1 MTANSFFASTSELR
15 LVKGFNP
22 LVMEKVLPFVCV
34 IPDSELLAINV
45 NTLPNESAIILS
57 SLIDGLSLSGA
68 ESVLSSRP
76 EEGFDDMNAF
86 FEQVNQQGAQ
96 NVEAVKDLFTI
107 NSDYFKLQTQAEFA
121 ELRFSMTTLLHAN
134 NGKVTI
140 LARKFGGVQ

>member
-1 MTANSFFASTSELR
+1 MTTCSFVASTSELR

-76 EEGFDDMNAF
+76 
-86 FEQVNQQGAQ
+86 
-96 NVEAVKDLFTI
+96 
-107 NSDYFKLQTQAEFA
+107 
-121 ELRFSMTTLLHAN
+121 
-134 NGKVTI
+134 
-140 LARKFGGVQ
+140 